1 MVSVDSDHNIMG
13 KLPKFIR
20 FVIFNFLT
28 VKETLKVAMTNKQ
41 VRSDLER
48 SEIAKAGKEMKI
60 RIEDLYYKFPQ

>member
-1 MVSVDSDHNIMG
+1 MVSVELNHTIMG

-20 FVIFNFLT
+20 FMIFNYLT

-48 SEIAKAGKEMKI
+48 SEIAKAGKI
-60 RIEDLYYKFPQ
+60 IEINI

>member
-48 SEIAKAGKEMKI
+48 SEIAKAGKQMVI
-60 RIEDLYYKFPQ
+60 RLVECYKACPQ